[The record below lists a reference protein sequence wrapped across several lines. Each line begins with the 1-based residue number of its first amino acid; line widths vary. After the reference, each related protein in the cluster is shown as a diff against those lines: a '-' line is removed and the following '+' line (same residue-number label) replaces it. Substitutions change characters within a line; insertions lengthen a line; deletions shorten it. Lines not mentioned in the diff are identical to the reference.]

1 MTGGSYQVVRKIRMN
16 VEIWDADRI
25 SDQERIFGRTKG
37 EGAPLTGTAEF
48 DTPNFAAKRAD
59 GAPVID
65 PTARA
70 QAREDLAYWRAGA
83 LVLVPQPHADVLRET
98 VTKLVGSP
106 GRRVDGV
113 WVWDLHEAPQG
124 GR

>member
-1 MTGGSYQVVRKIRMN
+1 MPGGYFNGPLGDGDRTGVYGVPLNWTASLLR
-16 VEIWDADRI
+16 DARY
-25 SDQERIFGRTKG
+25 
-37 EGAPLTGTAEF
+37 TGV
-48 DTPNFAAKRAD
+48 
-59 GAPVID
+59 APVID